1 MKRIA
6 AILVFISLFAFEAKA
21 QNNFKLTA
29 AQEDAIQKLRAKV
42 EANPTSL
49 EAHEAF
55 IDAFKMNDHPQLEAQ
70 YKTWTSKYP
79 KNYVIPFVIG
89 QYYAGKE
96 NPKAKAFLLQAS
108 LLKPD
113 KAEIWYL
120 LAIDAMLSN
129 DLTKRQEYLKKAMQF
144 DPKNA
149 DYAFSYAQTF
159 DKTDQLRHD
168 SLALEVVRKFPE
180 SDRSVQLLYWLAND
194 SSIPAEKVAYFKQ
207 LYNHKANPL
216 SEWYLGGTLA
226 YFDLLLKTNADQAF
240 DVALTMAIEGKRNR
254 NIWKDRMIVADAFL
268 KARKALAEN
277 DPKQALALLNK
288 VDLNNPMSGN
298 WYAIDAREYLALF
311 KAEAADADKQTNM
324 AFDSLAVLYSKEPT
338 EGLHDAV
345 FKYGSKLGMDS
356 NSVVKSIWKIRD
368 SKAIKATNFSLENF
382 QTGGKTA
389 LSDYQGKLV
398 LLTYWFP
405 GCGPCRAEFPHFESV
420 LKKFSKN
427 DIAYLGLNLEPSQ
440 DQIVPAFL
448 KETGYTFTALHDNW
462 GRDKGNLAAPGAP
475 FNYLIDQKG
484 RIVFSHFQINAENEK
499 TLERMIKETL
509 AVKD

>member
-1 MKRIA
+1 MKRIT
-6 AILVFISLFAFEAKA
+6 AILVLISLFAFEVKA
-21 QNNFKLTA
+21 QNNFKLTT
-29 AQEDAIQKLRAKV
+29 AQEAAIQKLRAKV
-42 EANPTSL
+42 EANPSNL

-79 KNYVIPFVIG
+79 KNYVVPFAIG
-89 QYYAGKE
+89 QYYVNHE
-96 NPKAKAFLLQAS
+96 NPKATPFLLQAS
-108 LLKPD
+108 ILKPD

-120 LAIDAMLSN
+120 LASATRLNN
-129 DLTKRQEYLKKAMQF
+129 DLTKRREYLIKAMQL

-149 DYAFSYAQTF
+149 DYATDYAESF
-159 DKTDQLRHD
+159 DKTDKLRHD

-180 SDRSVQLLYWLAND
+180 NECAIKSLFLLAINSSV
-194 SSIPAEKVAYFKQ
+194 PAEKVAYFKQ

-226 YFDLLLKTNADQAF
+226 YVDFLLKTNADQAF

-254 NIWKDRMIVADAFL
+254 NIWKDRIIVADAFL

-277 DPKQALALLNK
+277 DPKTALALLNQ
-288 VDLNNPMSGN
+288 VDLDNPMSGS
-298 WYAIDAREYLALF
+298 YGIDAKEYLVLF
-311 KAEAADADKQTNM
+311 KAEAADAAKQTNM

-345 FKYGSKLGMDS
+345 FKYGSKLDMDS

-368 SKAIKATNFSLENF
+368 SRAVKATNFSLENF
-382 QTGGKTA
+382 QSGGKTA

-440 DQIVPAFL
+440 DQAVPAFL
-448 KETGYTFTALHDNW
+448 KETGYTFMALHDNP

-475 FNYLIDQKG
+475 SNYLIDQKG
-484 RIVFSHFQINAENEK
+484 RIVFSGFRIDAENEK
-499 TLERMIKETL
+499 MLERMIKETL